1 MFIAFNHIGDN
12 RSHDLSK
19 AHLKSAAA
27 ARSNTTPLLWSC
39 TLPSNTEHSFHSL
52 HLSAHG
58 ALERYLKMKAQRNIV
73 DTNGNGDFHS
83 RFGPKRIAVQ
93 THLFLETGL
102 KKFVHCNF
110 LAKAQ
115 NTTIPVNVGVI
126 LDFDAWSG
134 KMGLSCINMALADF
148 YASNS
153 NYKTRLVLNSRDS
166 KSDVVGA
173 AAAVFSSYRIGT
185 LRSCSNGLMGYIK

>member
-1 MFIAFNHIGDN
+1 MKIPTRISFSLFFFII
-12 RSHDLSK
+12 LSE
-19 AHLKSAAA
+19 S
-27 ARSNTTPLLWSC
+27 
-39 TLPSNTEHSFHSL
+39 
-52 HLSAHG
+52 
-58 ALERYLKMKAQRNIV
+58 
-73 DTNGNGDFHS
+73 
-83 RFGPKRIAVQ
+83 
-93 THLFLETGL
+93 
-102 KKFVHCNF
+102 NF

-134 KMGLSCINMALADF
+134 KMGLSCIKMALEDF

-173 AAAVFSSYRIGT
+173 AAAGYLSPYYSS
-185 LRSCSNGLMGYIK
+185 LH